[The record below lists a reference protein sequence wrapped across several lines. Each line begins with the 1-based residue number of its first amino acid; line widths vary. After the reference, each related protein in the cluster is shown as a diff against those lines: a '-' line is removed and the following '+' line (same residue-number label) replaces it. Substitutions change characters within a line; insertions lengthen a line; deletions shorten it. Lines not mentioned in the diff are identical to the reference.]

1 MIHRRGPWR
10 SLEAVEYAPLEW
22 IDRFDN
28 RPLLEPIGNI
38 PPAEAEQRWWD
49 DQERTA
55 IAALAQSAGPPT
67 NPARFAA
74 PIGGYDV
81 DNLVRD
87 SLGVADAV
95 GAERFH
101 WVGCSVGGVIGLR
114 MAAEVPSRVQSLFV
128 CGASAEAEPIEKLA
142 AYESLLLDT
151 FAEHPERAIDR
162 LMPILYGAPFLA
174 DPQNAAAVARQRE
187 IILSCGSARV
197 ARAAAPVLR
206 RVDIRH
212 MLPHVACP
220 TLVAVGELD
229 GANGP
234 RKADVIASGIPGAR
248 LVVMPGIGHQPN
260 AEAPEAFGEMIA
272 DFLESVGARP

>member
-1 MIHRRGPWR
+1 MPLVPINGTELFVESFGDGPQTVLLHHSLFFSGEMFRPQIDMLSRRYRCVVFDWR
-10 SLEAVEYAPLEW
+10 GHGRSAAPL
-22 IDRFDN
+22 
-28 RPLLEPIGNI
+28 
-38 PPAEAEQRWWD
+38 
-49 DQERTA
+49 
-55 IAALAQSAGPPT
+55 
-67 NPARFAA
+67 
-74 PIGGYDV
+74 GGYDV

-114 MAAEVPSRVQSLFV
+114 MAAQFPDRVRSLFV
-128 CGASAEAEPIEKLA
+128 CGASAEAEPIEKVV

-151 FAEHPERAIDR
+151 FADHPEAAIDR
-162 LMPILYGAPFLA
+162 LMPILYGAPFLS
-174 DPQNAAAVARQRE
+174 DPKNAAAVARERE

-197 ARAAAPVLR
+197 ARASAPVLR

-234 RKADVIASGIPGAR
+234 RKAEIIASAIPGAR
-248 LVVMPGIGHQPN
+248 LVVMPGVGHQPN
-260 AEAPEAFGEMIA
+260 AEAPDLFGKLIA
-272 DFLESVGARP
+272 DFLDTVESAP